1 VATKLVAAVYR
12 FMRYTGAVRAAR
24 RVSISCKACDAP
36 CPAEFADPLS
46 NARVGAAHQD
56 DLLHP
61 DSGWI
66 DCPTLRQR
74 SRERFVLD
82 PNSRQ
87 DDVLESSDLIGTI
100 IESLFAGVFDLDT
113 TVDFSSSRPVMLNAV
128 LVTIRGGWQFG
139 AVCALLLLV
148 LMKPVSVT
156 RLDPELPRRH

>member
-1 VATKLVAAVYR
+1 
-12 FMRYTGAVRAAR
+12 
-24 RVSISCKACDAP
+24 
-36 CPAEFADPLS
+36 
-46 NARVGAAHQD
+46 
-56 DLLHP
+56 
-61 DSGWI
+61 
-66 DCPTLRQR
+66 
-74 SRERFVLD
+74 VLD